1 MKNTAINLYNPAQK
15 EKETLINEF
24 VIRGKEFR
32 TIIEDVQNSKM
43 DVPEQH
49 YLIVGQRGMGKTTL
63 LWRILYAIEDN
74 PKLNKKLIPVIFGEE
89 QYNIF
94 SLSQFWEETA
104 IYLGNKYTEYGSLYD
119 KMVEH
124 EENENYS
131 GISFEILEKALKTN
145 KQHIVVLMDNL
156 GYLLD
161 KISEKEAHF
170 FRKTLMTSNII
181 RIIATS
187 SVVLEHTFRYDKPF
201 FEFFY
206 EMRLEPLDRKA
217 SIDLLR
223 TLAEVHGKTKEINAL
238 IENEPNRI
246 EALRRITG
254 GVPRTMAL
262 LFEIFVDNRKGDS
275 FEYLQELTDKVT
287 ALYKHR
293 MDGLKPQ
300 QQQILDALARAWEPI
315 GTQEILK
322 KSKLYRKNIQS
333 NQISAQLKQLSDN
346 QLIEVVHLTGKKK
359 AYRIRERFFNIWYLM
374 RYGRKN
380 SKEQI
385 LFLIQFF
392 EDWCNVPDLI
402 SMSKEM
408 QQSFQDEKDGFSS
421 QAAYYKSL
429 ALLET
434 RDLPAGEKNTLRES
448 AVKYLIKANSPDLA
462 NQLITQTSNDAEEIF
477 NKALKAHFRKK
488 FSEAEKYYLDA
499 IKEGFVEASNNLAVL
514 YADQGKSEEAEKYFL
529 YAIEKKVAEA
539 SFNLAMFY
547 ENHRR
552 TNEAE
557 KYYLLAIEK
566 GNKQASNNL
575 AMLYENQRNNTE
587 AEKYYLQAIEKGNIE
602 AINNLALFYSKTDK
616 FEEAE
621 KYHMQ
626 AVKKGTPHANF
637 NLALLNEIQGKTK
650 DAEKH
655 YLKAIENGFI
665 EGIINLAMLYKKQG
679 KIEDAKKYYLQ
690 AIEKGEIRASF
701 NLAILYKEQGE
712 TLEAVKYYKVA
723 YENGIS
729 EAGINLANIYR
740 EIGSTEKAEKYLMK
754 AVENGYVEA
763 SFNLAFLY
771 LEKNQ
776 FNSASKIFQQSI
788 LDIKKEDEK
797 RLQQIIIAFM
807 SYKQYETI
815 YQIFKEFNLKEE
827 FLPLYYAL
835 MYFMQDKFP
844 NEYLKTNPEIKET
857 VDEIIEVVKK
867 EQERI
872 FS

>member
-1 MKNTAINLYNPAQK
+1 MKNTAVNLYNPGQK

-24 VIRGKEFR
+24 VIRGKEFK
-32 TIIEDVQNSKM
+32 TIIDDVRNSKM

-49 YLIVGQRGMGKTTL
+49 YLITGQRGMGKTTL
-63 LWRILYAIEDN
+63 LWRILYAVEDN
-74 PKLNKKLIPVIFGEE
+74 PKLNKKLVPVIFGEE

-104 IYLGNKYTEYGSLYD
+104 IYLGNKYTEYGSLYK

-124 EENENYS
+124 EENENYL
-131 GISFEILEKALKTN
+131 GICFEILEKALKTN

-217 SIDLLR
+217 SLDLLKA
-223 TLAEVHGKTKEINAL
+223 LAEVHGKSKEITTL

-262 LFEIFVDNRKGDS
+262 LFEIFMDNSKGDS

-322 KSKLYRKNIQS
+322 RSKLYRKNIQS

-346 QLIEVVHLTGKKK
+346 QLIEIVHLTGKKK

-385 LFLIQFF
+385 LFLIRFF

-402 SMSKEM
+402 NMSKEM
-408 QQSFQDEKDGFSS
+408 QQGFENGKGGFSPHG
-421 QAAYYKSL
+421 AYYKSL

-434 RDLPAGEKNTLRES
+434 KDLPENEKNILREKT
-448 AVKYLIKANSPDLA
+448 VKYLMKADFPNLA
-462 NQLITQTSNDAEEIF
+462 HQLVKQTTKE
-477 NKALKAHFRKK
+477 ALKLFTYAYNKHLNKSYSEAIKYYKQAVKGGIVFANYNLAHLYEEQGNIV
-488 FSEAEKYYLDA
+488 EAEKYYLQSLADKIEMANNSLA
-499 IKEGFVEASNNLAVL
+499 IL
-514 YADQGKSEEAEKYFL
+514 YQKQGKTEK
-529 YAIEKKVAEA
+529 
-539 SFNLAMFY
+539 
-547 ENHRR
+547 
-552 TNEAE
+552 
-557 KYYLLAIEK
+557 
-566 GNKQASNNL
+566 
-575 AMLYENQRNNTE
+575 
-587 AEKYYLQAIEKGNIE
+587 AEKYYLQAIKREDFYARANLI
-602 AINNLALFYSKTDK
+602 ILYLNNSK
-616 FEEAE
+616 F
-621 KYHMQ
+621 
-626 AVKKGTPHANF
+626 PHAIKI
-637 NLALLNEIQGKTK
+637 LK
-650 DAEKH
+650 DMA
-655 YLKAIENGFI
+655 
-665 EGIINLAMLYKKQG
+665 
-679 KIEDAKKYYLQ
+679 DAKKD
-690 AIEKGEIRASF
+690 EDD
-701 NLAILYKEQGE
+701 N
-712 TLEAVKYYKVA
+712 
-723 YENGIS
+723 
-729 EAGINLANIYR
+729 
-740 EIGSTEKAEKYLMK
+740 
-754 AVENGYVEA
+754 
-763 SFNLAFLY
+763 
-771 LEKNQ
+771 
-776 FNSASKIFQQSI
+776 KIFQQTIMYFLS
-788 LDIKKEDEK
+788 
-797 RLQQIIIAFM
+797 F
-807 SYKQYETI
+807 KQYEVI
-815 YQIFKEFNLKEE
+815 YQIFKEYSLKEE
-827 FLPLYYAL
+827 LLPLYYAL

-857 VDEIIEVVKK
+857 VNEIIEVVKK

-872 FS
+872 FG